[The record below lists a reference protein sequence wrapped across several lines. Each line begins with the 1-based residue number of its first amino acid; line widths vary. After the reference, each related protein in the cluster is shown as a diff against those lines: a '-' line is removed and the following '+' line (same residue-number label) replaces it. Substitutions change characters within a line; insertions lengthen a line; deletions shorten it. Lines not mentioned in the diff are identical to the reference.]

1 MQQKSPASVNLHSS
15 KCPSSSWERIYVAFV
30 GPFLGRMFLVI
41 VDAYSILPEFV
52 EMKSTN
58 AERTIQVIR
67 SIFAKNGLPKIIS
80 L

>member
-1 MQQKSPASVNLHSS
+1 
-15 KCPSSSWERIYVAFV
+15 
-30 GPFLGRMFLVI
+30 MFLVI